1 MILLC
6 TIYLARI
13 YDFLWAGAISTIS
26 VNCNTLRN
34 REKKNEIRKIYF
46 SKDIKYCNF
55 ARNNKTQ
62 IVVKVEK

>member
-1 MILLC
+1 MKIDLS
-6 TIYLARI
+6 IFMSYEAG
-13 YDFLWAGAISTIS
+13 FLGAGAISTIS

-55 ARNNKTQ
+55 ARNNKAQ